1 MKKYSRFDLMS
12 SAVLDNAGGLIH
24 RLFESRHA
32 RLNVKVSTYH
42 LKRAQV
48 FVGTINEIVEDETDM
63 ILTVEMLTEML
74 YKDFLRSIDEG
85 TTLDMLSKWIR
96 SVRVDENGEQ
106 DLSIHHYLNESKEL
120 NVADIKRQLKSRHKK
135 TENFTYISVKI
146 DKQHILKGEVLLH
159 DLHEAHPD
167 LELDVEEFLSLRFK
181 DIILQVKS
189 GNYEILKNIVNL
201 VLL

>member
-12 SAVLDNAGGLIH
+12 SAVMDNAGGIIH
-24 RLFESRHA
+24 RLFDSRYA
-32 RLNVKVSTYH
+32 RLNIKVSTYH

-74 YKDFLRSIDEG
+74 YKDFLRSIDGG

-96 SVRVDENGEQ
+96 SVRMDDNKKQ
-106 DLSIHHYLNESKEL
+106 DLSIHHYLSEGKDL
-120 NVADIKRQLKSRHKK
+120 NIADIKSQLKIRHKIK
-135 TENFTYISVKI
+135 EDFTYISVKI

-159 DLHEAHPD
+159 DLNEEYPD
-167 LELDVEEFLSLRFK
+167 LVLDVEEFLSLRFK

-189 GNYEILKNIVNL
+189 GNYEILKNIVDL

>member
-12 SAVLDNAGGLIH
+12 SAVMDNAGGLIN

-32 RLNVKVSTYH
+32 RLNIKVSTYH

-63 ILTVEMLTEML
+63 VLTVELLTEML

-96 SVRVDENGEQ
+96 SISVDESQEQ
-106 DLSIHHYLNESKEL
+106 HLSIHHYLNEDQQINIE
-120 NVADIKRQLKSRHKK
+120 DIKRQLKNRHKK
-135 TENFTYISVKI
+135 TEEFTYVSVKI
-146 DKQHILKGEVLLH
+146 DKQHILKGEILLH
-159 DLHEAHPD
+159 DLNELYPD
-167 LELDVEEFLSLRFK
+167 LQLDVEEFLSLRFK
-181 DIILQVKS
+181 DIILQIKS
-189 GNYEILKNIVNL
+189 GNYDILKNIVERML
-201 VLL
+201 K